1 MATRVT
7 LGSTGLSVSPVC
19 YGSWQLS
26 PRFWGKQPEDE
37 VSGAMRKAFDVGVNF
52 YDTADAY
59 GEGYAE
65 EVLGRA
71 LKDLPRKEL
80 VVATK
85 VFWHMKPDGSRYGDL
100 SKAYILEACD
110 ASLKR
115 LGMDYVDL
123 YQCHSWDPLAQ
134 PEETADA
141 LETLKKQGKIRHYGV
156 SNWTVEQTRLG
167 RKHGTYESHQPFYS
181 LIKREIERDLL
192 PYCQQENIGTLVY
205 SPLHNG
211 LLSGKYKGAE
221 TFDDFRKNHG
231 DFKGE
236 RFVKLCEAVQKLG
249 EIASSYSLTTVQL
262 VVVATLMHP
271 GITSAIVGIKTPKQ
285 IEEAAGAMGKTISR
299 EDWNKVRA
307 LVNV

>member
-1 MATRVT
+1 MSTRVT
-7 LGSTGLSVSPVC
+7 LGSTSLSVSPVC

-37 VSGAMRKAFDVGVNF
+37 VAGAMRRAFEVGVNF

-65 EVLGRA
+65 EVMGRA
-71 LKDLPRKEL
+71 LKGLPRKDL
-80 VVATK
+80 VIATK
-85 VFWHMKPDGSRYGDL
+85 VFWHFHPDGRRYGDL
-100 SKAYILEACD
+100 SKEWIFEECE

-115 LGMDYVDL
+115 LQMDYIDL

-134 PEETADA
+134 PEETAEA

-156 SNWTVEQTRLG
+156 SNWSVEHVRLG
-167 RKHGTYESHQPFYS
+167 RKHGKYETHQPFYS
-181 LIKREIERDLL
+181 LIKRDIERDLL

-211 LLSGKYKGAE
+211 LLSGKYKGTE
-221 TFDDFRKNHG
+221 SFDDFRKDHA

-236 RFVKLCEAVQKLG
+236 RFKKLCDAVAKAG
-249 EIASSYSLTTVQL
+249 EIGRVYGLTTVQL
-262 VVVATLMHP
+262 VVVCTLMHP

-285 IEEAAGAMGKTISR
+285 IEEAAAAMGKTISR
-299 EDWNKVRA
+299 EDWNKVRG
-307 LVNV
+307 LLSV

>member
-1 MATRVT
+1 MSTRVV

-37 VSGAMRKAFDVGVNF
+37 VMRAMRKAFDVGVNF

-100 SKAYILEACD
+100 SKQYILEECE

-115 LGMDYVDL
+115 LQMDYVDL

-134 PEETADA
+134 PEETAEA
-141 LETLKKQGKIRHYGV
+141 LELLKKQGKVRHYGV
-156 SNWTVEQTRLG
+156 SNWSVEQTRLG
-167 RKHGTYESHQPFYS
+167 REFGTYETQQPFYS
-181 LIKREIERDLL
+181 LIKRDIERDLL

-211 LLSGKYKGAE
+211 LLSGKYKGSE
-221 TFDDFRKNHG
+221 TFDDFRKNHA

-236 RFVKLCEAVQKLG
+236 RFLKLCASVQKLG
-249 EIASSYSLTTVQL
+249 EIASAYKLTTVQL
-262 VVVATLMHP
+262 VVIATLMHP
-271 GITSAIVGIKTPKQ
+271 GITSAIVGIKTAQQ
-285 IEEAAGAMGKTISR
+285 IEEAAAAMGKTISR
-299 EDWNKVRA
+299 EDWNRVRG
-307 LVNV
+307 LLNV